1 MVADDG
7 SSRGGWALSS
17 VRESEAGESG
27 ARKGPSR
34 QVSAGMAFVN
44 SGSAAEKT
52 PERREEEYGEELV
65 YEGDSPEMTKEQF
78 SEAILLEWR
87 ERTDEI
93 KKQNDE
99 LEDKDEHSRFEHPS
113 IVNFAKAAAAER
125 SLTSTERS
133 FAVESA
139 TQSSSLHAIRKRF
152 TADDSLDLESNFHS
166 SPKASKQLLEQLK
179 PYKAKY
185 RHLFLPQ

>member
-1 MVADDG
+1 MVVSDNSHG
-7 SSRGGWALSS
+7 RGGYRSCAW
-17 VRESEAGESG
+17 ESQAGESG
-27 ARKGPSR
+27 ARTGSSR
-34 QVSAGMAFVN
+34 QASTGMAFVT

-65 YEGDSPEMTKEQF
+65 YEGDSPEMSKEEF
-78 SEAILLEWR
+78 SAAILLEWR

-93 KKQNDE
+93 KRQNDE

-125 SLTSTERS
+125 SLASTERS

-139 TQSSSLHAIRKRF
+139 TQGSSLHAIRKRF
-152 TADDSLDLESNFHS
+152 AADDSLDLESNFQS
-166 SPKASKQLLEQLK
+166 SPQASKQLLEQLK
-179 PYKAKY
+179 PYKSKY
-185 RHLFLPQ
+185 RHLFLAQ